1 MIKKL
6 HHGFLATS
14 LIVFFSYGN
23 EMPGENMQPLEN
35 SENVQIFESSEKT
48 PIIQLMEKNLFIGN
62 SEKIQHIENIIEK
75 VRLKKNSI
83 LVFINE
89 SFKNKWLYSN
99 FFASYEQDIDLRN
112 IPYTIAL
119 LPFILNVY
127 PIIWI
132 SGQNYSI
139 DEMDEDVFYSLEKIK
154 KVLQRLYPKTPLTGK
169 LIPKKLVKNR
179 PTAPLID
186 KDKSVAILF
195 SSGLDSVACSFQH
208 MDKNQLLITARGQ
221 DDLPLRASEVW
232 KIRKENIIKYA
243 KNYGHK
249 NAFITANHSEFL
261 NWSVLNHVSPEIATW
276 KFDTTEGVGLFGLAA
291 PILYTK
297 GYTLLLIGS
306 TYTWEYQ
313 FPSAANPFVDNNLK
327 VASSICLNHE
337 HFNATRFDKIKLIVD
352 TVKEKDLS
360 IPRLRVCD
368 YHILEEN
375 CCMHCAKCQ
384 TAMNALVI
392 LEEDPVPYGFNVTPA
407 QVKERTKKYFA
418 GGQGRWTCWCFCDM
432 QKKLR
437 KMKNIPNSVK
447 WMLKFNFMRK
457 VSDGMTGTKQRVNW
471 QNFKD
476 LAPESLEIPEIE
488 PGYCD
493 AKRRR

>member
-6 HHGFLATS
+6 HHGFLASS
-14 LIVFFSYGN
+14 LIVFFSYGS
-23 EMPGENMQPLEN
+23 EIP
-35 SENVQIFESSEKT
+35 SENAQPVEYKEKVQVIEDG
-48 PIIQLMEKNLFIGN
+48 EKNPLIELMGKN
-62 SEKIQHIENIIEK
+62 QPIENLIEN
-75 VRLKKNSI
+75 VRLKKHSI
-83 LVFINE
+83 LIFINE

-99 FFASYEQDIDLRN
+99 FFVSYERDINLKK
-112 IPYTIAL
+112 IPYTIAI
-119 LPFILNVY
+119 LPFILSVY
-127 PIIWI
+127 PVIWI

-139 DEMDEDVFYSLEKIK
+139 DSMDEDVFYSLEKIK
-154 KVLQRLYPKTPLTGK
+154 KVLQRLYPKTPLTGN

-179 PTAPLID
+179 PTVPLMD
-186 KDKSVAILF
+186 KDKHVAILF
-195 SSGLDSVACSFQH
+195 SSGLDSVACSFEH
-208 MDKNQLLITARGQ
+208 MDKKQLLITTRGQ
-221 DDLPLRASEVW
+221 DDLPLRAGNVW
-232 KIRKENIIKYA
+232 KLRKENIIKYA
-243 KNYGHK
+243 QNYGHK

-297 GYTLLLIGS
+297 GYPLLLIGS
-306 TYTWEYQ
+306 TYTWNYQ
-313 FPSAANPFVDNNLK
+313 FPSAANPLVDNNLK

-352 TVKEKDLS
+352 AVKEKALT

-384 TAMNALVI
+384 TAMNALVV
-392 LEEDPVPYGFNVTPA
+392 LGEDPVPYGFNVTPEE
-407 QVKERTKKYFA
+407 VKERTKKYFA
-418 GGQGRWTCWCFCDM
+418 NGQGRWTCWCFCDM

-437 KMKNIPNSVK
+437 LMKNIPQSVK

-457 VSDGMTGTKQRVNW
+457 VSDGMTGAKKRVNW
-471 QNFKD
+471 QDFKD
-476 LAPESLEIPEIE
+476 LAPESLEIPVLA
-488 PGYCD
+488 PGSYCD
-493 AKRRR
+493 AKKRR